1 MKKIFILLLLLLNI
15 CIKSYAKD
23 VKFIQVT
30 DVHLTKDNA
39 KYLQDFVDD
48 LNSQQ
53 HNDLDFIVFTG
64 DNIDKADKNDF
75 DIFLSIISKLKTK
88 TYITTGNHDLAK
100 NKEMTSLYYMKR
112 AKKVLGKYHPSTANY
127 VFKKDNIVFIAMNG
141 VKEVIPG
148 PNGYYKEPELIWLDK
163 QLTKYKNNKVV
174 ILQHFPLLDTK
185 PKSATLHKKELYL
198 DVLNK
203 HDNVLAIVS
212 GHYHCNREEKIGNV
226 YNIITPKFNNN
237 TCYKLITIDENENFV
252 YTNLI
257 DKNEKWDD

>member
-1 MKKIFILLLLLLNI
+1 MNI
-15 CIKSYAKD
+15 CLTATAKE
-23 VKFIQVT
+23 VNFLQVT

-39 KYLQDFVDD
+39 QYLETFV
-48 LNSQQ
+48 NEVNQQ
-53 HNDLDFIVFTG
+53 YHDLDFIVFTG
-64 DNIDKADKNDF
+64 DNIDRADRADF
-75 DIFLSIISKLKTK
+75 ETFLSIIHKLKTK
-88 TYITTGNHDLAK
+88 TYILPGNHDLAK
-100 NKEMTSLYYMKR
+100 NKDMTSAYYMKR
-112 AKKVLGKYHPSTANY
+112 AKKILGKHQPATPNY
-127 VFKKDNIVFIAMNG
+127 VFKCGNTVFITMNG

-148 PNGYYKEPELIWLDK
+148 PNGYYKEPELLWLDK

-198 DVLNK
+198 EVLSK

-212 GHYHCNREEKIGNV
+212 GHYHYNKEERINNV

-237 TCYKLITIDENENFV
+237 TCYKLITIDEDNSFV

-257 DKNEKWDD
+257 NKNESWND